1 MARGITRFLHVIE
14 QMWFPKSSHVRTFL
28 HACQQQEYITIIVI
42 IIGGGRVELVEVE
55 KLIWNSR

>member
-42 IIGGGRVELVEVE
+42 IIGGGRVELVEVD
-55 KLIWNSR
+55 KS